1 MPLSRLITLI
11 GLALAVGCALGGG
24 RWTLQ
29 PLIFC
34 WPAAAERGE
43 DETESAGGIAGR
55 RSVEEVTA
63 RFPVRLAPLVSPSKP
78 NQPFDSGDWAA
89 REAARRCAVL
99 ALMLSASLG
108 GGWYAGRWV
117 ARKEADAVRD

>member
-63 RFPVRLAPLVSPSKP
+63 RFPMRLAPSKP
-78 NQPFDSGDWAA
+78 DQPFDSGDWAA